1 MSWFVIEIVMALAPF
16 ALLLGWTVRSLRR
29 RRAALDEAQAE
40 AAAGDG
46 EEA

>member
-29 RRAALDEAQAE
+29 RRAPPEDAE
-40 AAAGDG
+40 AAADDGD
-46 EEA
+46 EA